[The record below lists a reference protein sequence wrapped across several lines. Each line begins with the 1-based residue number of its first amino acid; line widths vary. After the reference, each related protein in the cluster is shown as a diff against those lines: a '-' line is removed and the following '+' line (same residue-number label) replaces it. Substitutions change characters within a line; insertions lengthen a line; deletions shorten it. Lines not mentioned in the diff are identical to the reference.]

1 VTKCVLAGWQYHGSM
16 GPFYHGHAT
25 LCLLLA
31 WNDSMFALFYEVF
44 VFLMDLVMCDIVTR
58 EVKCEYSWISMGEKL
73 HCTLGIVLQT
83 KYYPQ

>member
-1 VTKCVLAGWQYHGSM
+1 
-16 GPFYHGHAT
+16 
-25 LCLLLA
+25 
-31 WNDSMFALFYEVF
+31 MFALFYEVF